1 MNANLKKKLKI
12 AGGAV
17 VGVPVLGIV
26 AMLTFFYGCRPKSRP
41 APVMSAPTSQ
51 EAIARGK
58 YLVHNVAACIG
69 CHSTVQEDVSG
80 EPPVEAKLG
89 AGRDFGDY
97 GGPVHIR
104 AANIT
109 PDKDHGLGGWTD
121 GEIAR
126 AIREGVSKDGR
137 NLFPQMPYLTYRET
151 LSDGEVLDI
160 IAYLRTLKPVGDDPG
175 KTSVSFPVSMFIRGV
190 PQPLE
195 TPAPPA
201 PSPSDKMARGKWLL
215 KTASCHDCHDSV
227 DDHMQKIPG
236 KAFGGGMKFTTPRG
250 TFYASN
256 ISSDKASGIGSY
268 TAEDIRRAIDEGKG
282 KSGRPLYVMPWSYYK
297 GMTSEDKDALVAAL
311 MAEPPTANIVP
322 AAIVNTK

>member
-1 MNANLKKKLKI
+1 MKKVTWKQGIKM
-12 AGGAV
+12 AV
-17 VGVPVLGIV
+17 GILVGLPILVFAIM
-26 AMLTFFYGCRPKSRP
+26 AIRFYGFNPKSRP
-41 APVMSAPTSQ
+41 APVMSAPTSA
-51 EAIARGK
+51 EAVARGK

-89 AGRDFGDY
+89 AGRDFGDF

-121 GEIAR
+121 GEVAR

-151 LSDGEVLDI
+151 LSDAEVLDI
-160 IAYLRTLKPVGDDPG
+160 IAYLRTLKPIADDPG
-175 KTSVSFPVSMFIRGV
+175 RTSVSFPVSMFIRGV

-195 TPAPPA
+195 TPPP
-201 PSPSDKMARGKWLL
+201 PPPGPSDKMARGRWLL

-227 DDHMQKIPG
+227 DDKMQKIPG
-236 KAFGGGMKFTTPRG
+236 KAFGGGMKFTTAKG

-256 ISSDKASGIGSY
+256 ISSDKASGIGAYS
-268 TAEDIRRAIDEGKG
+268 AEDILRVINEGKG
-282 KSGRPLYVMPWSYYK
+282 KSGRTLYVMPWSYYK
-297 GMTSEDKDALVAAL
+297 GMTGEDKDALVAAL

-322 AAIVNTK
+322 AAQLK

>member
-1 MNANLKKKLKI
+1 MNAALKKKLKMIGGGVI
-12 AGGAV
+12 A
-17 VGVPVLGIV
+17 VPVLGIIGV
-26 AMLTFFYGCRPKSRP
+26 MSFFYGCRPRSRP
-41 APVMSAPTSQ
+41 APVMSAPTSA

-58 YLVHNVAACIG
+58 YLVHNVAACVG

-89 AGRDFGDY
+89 AGRDFGDF

-104 AANIT
+104 ASNIT

-126 AIREGVSKDGR
+126 AIREGVGKDGR

-160 IAYLRTLKPVGDDPG
+160 IAYLRTLKPVADDPG

-195 TPAPPA
+195 QVAPPA
-201 PSPSDKMARGKWLL
+201 PSPSDRMARGKWLL

-227 DDHMQKIPG
+227 DERMQKIPG
-236 KAFGGGMKFTTPRG
+236 KPFGGGMKFTTGKG

-268 TAEDIRRAIDEGKG
+268 STDDILRVLKEGKG
-282 KSGRPLYVMPWSYYK
+282 KSGRTLYVMPWSYYK
-297 GMTSEDKDALVAAL
+297 GMTGEDLDALVAAL
-311 MAEPPTANIVP
+311 KEEPPTANIVP
-322 AAIVNTK
+322 ASQPK

>member
-1 MNANLKKKLKI
+1 MNSRLKKKLKLI
-12 AGGAV
+12 GGAI

-26 AMLTFFYGCRPKSRP
+26 ALISFFYGCRPKSRP
-41 APVMSAPTSQ
+41 APVMSAPTSA
-51 EAIARGK
+51 EAIARGR
-58 YLVHNVAACIG
+58 YLVHNVAACVG
-69 CHSTVQEDVSG
+69 CHSSVQEDVSG
-80 EPPVEAKLG
+80 EPPIEAKLG
-89 AGRDFGDY
+89 AGRDFGDF

-160 IAYLRTLKPVGDDPG
+160 IAYLRTLKPVADDPG
-175 KTSVSFPVSMFIRGV
+175 HTSVSFPVSMFIRGV

-195 TPAPPA
+195 TPPPPP
-201 PSPSDKMARGKWLL
+201 PSPSDRMARGRWLL

-227 DDHMQKIPG
+227 NDKMQKIPG
-236 KAFGGGMKFTTPRG
+236 KELGGGMKFTTAKG
-250 TFYASN
+250 VFYASN
-256 ISSDKASGIGSY
+256 ISSDKASGIGTYS
-268 TAEDIRRAIDEGKG
+268 TEDILRAINEGKG
-282 KSGRPLYVMPWSYYK
+282 KNGRTLYIMPWSYYK
-297 GMTSEDKDALVAAL
+297 GMTGEDKDALVAAL
-311 MAEPPTANIVP
+311 KEEPPTANIVP
-322 AAIVNTK
+322 APQPK

>member
-1 MNANLKKKLKI
+1 MNAALKKKLKMI
-12 AGGAV
+12 GGGVLA
-17 VGVPVLGIV
+17 VPVLGIIGV
-26 AMLTFFYGCRPKSRP
+26 MSFFYGCRPKSRP
-41 APVMSAPTSQ
+41 APVMSAPTSA

-58 YLVHNVAACIG
+58 YLVHNVAACVG

-89 AGRDFGDY
+89 AGRDFGDF

-104 AANIT
+104 ASNIT
-109 PDKDHGLGGWTD
+109 PDKDHGLGSWTD

-126 AIREGVSKDGR
+126 AIREGVGKDGR

-160 IAYLRTLKPVGDDPG
+160 IAYLRTLKPVADDPG

-195 TPAPPA
+195 QVAPPA
-201 PSPSDKMARGKWLL
+201 PSPSDRMARGKWLL

-227 DDHMQKIPG
+227 DERMQKIPG
-236 KAFGGGMKFTTPRG
+236 KPFGGGMKFTTGKG

-268 TAEDIRRAIDEGKG
+268 STDDILRVLKEGKG
-282 KSGRPLYVMPWSYYK
+282 KSGRTLYVMPWSYYK
-297 GMTSEDKDALVAAL
+297 GMTGEDLDALVAAL
-311 MAEPPTANIVP
+311 KEEPPTANIVP
-322 AAIVNTK
+322 ASQPK